1 MKNENNI
8 RKKFLAI
15 NYIIFN
21 FASILTLLVTS
32 GVYGG
37 LRLLPQ
43 IFVQKPDFKLSE
55 NSDTKADFRNPP
67 YTMLPPV
74 RARNI
79 IPGRLSDHEMPEPV
93 VLLSEKARIS
103 NAELITKTDFGP
115 AEGSMGVNVL
125 GLCDGGAIEAQI
137 FNFSQKLNKRNSVE
151 LCNFAPLLQNP
162 C

>member
-1 MKNENNI
+1 MP
-8 RKKFLAI
+8 L
-15 NYIIFN
+15 
-21 FASILTLLVTS
+21 TS

-43 IFVQKPDFKLSE
+43 IFVQKPHFKLSE

-115 AEGSMGVNVL
+115 AEGSMGGNGWV
-125 GLCDGGAIEAQI
+125 
-137 FNFSQKLNKRNSVE
+137 F
-151 LCNFAPLLQNP
+151 LQAG
-162 C
+162 

>member
-1 MKNENNI
+1 MI
-8 RKKFLAI
+8 FI
-15 NYIIFN
+15 NFQ
-21 FASILTLLVTS
+21 LTS

-43 IFVQKPDFKLSE
+43 IFVQNPDFKLSE

-79 IPGRLSDHEMPEPV
+79 IPERLSDHEMPEPV

-115 AEGSMGVNVL
+115 AEGSMGGNVFRL
-125 GLCDGGAIEAQI
+125 GDVAD
-137 FNFSQKLNKRNSVE
+137 
-151 LCNFAPLLQNP
+151 LQNKSSIELLLLNLAQLFNRSTSAAILP
-162 C
+162 NRCYQLGFFCHPLSCPSYSSYNS